1 MFLRTLFILF
11 TCCFISFASFAQ
23 GIKPNTSLGFIY
35 NRETTLN
42 LKVHTNK
49 GFAVGVEM
57 GRLRTYYKTT
67 FFQIN
72 VGEIKHPKEQRQGA
86 DPTLNRAF
94 RPYIFGK
101 QNNFFVARSGW
112 GLKRY
117 YSEKAK
123 HKGVA
128 LGIAYSFGPSL
139 GILKPYYLA
148 LRRSS
153 PDNPGQS
160 RAVHEKYSDNNKDIF
175 LDNTRILGA
184 SPFNKGFKN
193 LNFLPGGNASF
204 AVHMDW
210 GAFDE
215 YVKALEIGV
224 MVDAFPKNVPILV
237 STENSPLFVN
247 FFVNLQFGK
256 RK

>member
-1 MFLRTLFILF
+1 M
-11 TCCFISFASFAQ
+11 
-23 GIKPNTSLGFIY
+23 GFIY
-35 NRETTLN
+35 NKESTLN

-49 GFAVGVEM
+49 GLSVGFER

-67 FFQIN
+67 FFQVN
-72 VGEIKHPKEQRQGA
+72 VGEIKHPKEHRQGA

-101 QNNFFVARSGW
+101 QNNLFVARSGW

-128 LGIAYSFGPSL
+128 LGIAYSIGPSL

-153 PDNPGQS
+153 IENPGQS
-160 RAVHEKYSDNNKDIF
+160 RAVHERYSEDNKSLF

-184 SPFNKGFKN
+184 SPFTKGFKN

-224 MVDAFPKNVPILV
+224 MVDAFAKKVPILV
-237 STENSPLFVN
+237 SNENSPLFLN